1 MENIRLLLI
10 IISHIHTTT
19 ITLIGSEILMDNIL
33 EELLGKNEFKVLD
46 KVLHHPL
53 KMLIRDKSK
62 LSEEEYR
69 FVVKTQSHN
78 DFVIFNKI
86 DKMPVLAVEVDGY
99 KYHANNRTQLK
110 RDKMKD
116 EILRKYEIP
125 ILRFSSVGSGEEKI
139 LTERLQE
146 YIKKVI

>member
-10 IISHIHTTT
+10 IISHIYTTT
-19 ITLIGSEILMDNIL
+19 ITLIGSEVLVNNMM
-33 EELLGKNEFKVLD
+33 EKFLGKDEFKILD

-53 KMLIRDKSK
+53 KMLIRDTSK

-86 DKMPVLAVEVDGY
+86 DKIPVLAVEVDGY
-99 KYHANNRTQLK
+99 ENHANNPVQLK

-116 EILRKYEIP
+116 EILRKYNIP
-125 ILRFSSVGSGEEKI
+125 ILRFSTVGSGEEKI
-139 LTERLQE
+139 LREKLRELLN
-146 YIKKVI
+146 

>member
-1 MENIRLLLI
+1 
-10 IISHIHTTT
+10 
-19 ITLIGSEILMDNIL
+19 
-33 EELLGKNEFKVLD
+33 
-46 KVLHHPL
+46 
-53 KMLIRDKSK
+53 MLIRDTSK

-99 KYHANNRTQLK
+99 KYHANNPVQLK

-116 EILRKYEIP
+116 EILKKYDIP
-125 ILRFSSVGSGEEKI
+125 ILRFSTVGSGEEKV
-139 LTERLQE
+139 LSDKLLSLV
-146 YIKKVI
+146 K